1 MLRVGI
7 GIQRLFAE
15 FFDTRGSVREKKMM
29 VLIMM
34 RTQYNETGFKG
45 IVNDPRN
52 NVGRPPQALN
62 G

>member
-1 MLRVGI
+1 
-7 GIQRLFAE
+7 
-15 FFDTRGSVREKKMM
+15 M

-52 NVGRPPQALN
+52 RHGAAAAGFKRVS
-62 G
+62 